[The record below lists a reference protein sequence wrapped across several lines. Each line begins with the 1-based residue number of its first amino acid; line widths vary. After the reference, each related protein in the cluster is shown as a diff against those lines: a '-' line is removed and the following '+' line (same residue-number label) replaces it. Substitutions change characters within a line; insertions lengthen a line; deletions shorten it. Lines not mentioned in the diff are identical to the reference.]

1 MKKGCIIV
9 AGGKGVRMGGAL
21 PKQYM
26 EIAGVPI
33 LMRTLRAFRSYD
45 EHLKVVVCV
54 PADDIEIVQG
64 MVSRHIGDMQYIYIV
79 SGGETRTCS
88 VLNGLSAMPADVGR
102 IGVHDGVRPFV
113 TPDMLDRLFGHSA
126 PAVIPLV
133 PCTDSVRLH
142 DGGYH
147 RTIDRSLIGFV
158 QTPQVFDAGLLRSA
172 YKLYMEQGNGTTF
185 TDDASLVET
194 LTGVKVATVVG
205 DELNIKL
212 TTPKD
217 MILGEWIATQMK

>member
-1 MKKGCIIV
+1 
-9 AGGKGVRMGGAL
+9 
-21 PKQYM
+21 
-26 EIAGVPI
+26 
-33 LMRTLRAFRSYD
+33 
-45 EHLKVVVCV
+45 
-54 PADDIEIVQG
+54 
-64 MVSRHIGDMQYIYIV
+64 
-79 SGGETRTCS
+79 
-88 VLNGLSAMPADVGR
+88 
-102 IGVHDGVRPFV
+102 
-113 TPDMLDRLFGHSA
+113 MLDRLFGHSA

-147 RTIDRSLIGFV
+147 RAIDRSLIGLV

-194 LTGVKVATVVG
+194 LTGVKIVTVVG